1 MQNGNTRKKKYF
13 YPDTSGVKF
22 TNVKSCWEYYYTVI
36 KQNISKQ
43 VNDTVLEVTSSA
55 EKGMKL
61 AQKPEIYTKAENT
74 SKKRK
79 HGESENSPR
88 KTESLE
94 TPGFK
99 AMKYGEDEDE
109 PSLEERAKRRLD
121 LLKSNIKASV
131 GKRLPKDSTSESESE
146 DLPGLLTIRKPVS
159 GKNSA
164 EPVPIVSSDESSS
177 HPEPEQ
183 AQPDSAWVTKDS
195 SSESEDIPPPAIKT
209 GKQKDDSSSGFG
221 SDHLEDKNDDNETTK
236 SMKPSD
242 TLQVENDIND
252 SDSESSSDND
262 QETPKSAQSS
272 PIKPEVNEPIESG
285 SDGSSEDSGS
295 EESSSEE
302 DEPKPEV
309 DKAKFNYSQTPKL
322 AKIMLLEKMNNTL
335 STPNT
340 SGSKKIGKELSS
352 KSSKKIGK
360 ELSSKSSKKIGKEL
374 SPKSTNK
381 IGKELSPKS
390 TKKSVVK
397 LSPKKIIEQKKIS
410 LETKSR

>member
-1 MQNGNTRKKKYF
+1 VQNGTTRKKKYF

-22 TNVKSCWEYYYTVI
+22 TSVKSCWEYYDAVI

-43 VNDTVLEVTSSA
+43 VNDAVLEVTSSA
-55 EKGMKL
+55 GKGMKP

-109 PSLEERAKRRLD
+109 PSVEERAKRRLD
-121 LLKSNIKASV
+121 LLKSNIKAPV

-164 EPVPIVSSDESSS
+164 EHVPKVSSDKSSS
-177 HPEPEQ
+177 HSEPEQ
-183 AQPDSAWVTKDS
+183 AQPVFAWVTKDS

-236 SMKPSD
+236 SMKLSD

-262 QETPKSAQSS
+262 QETLKSGQMS
-272 PIKPEVNEPIESG
+272 PIQPEVNEPIESG
-285 SDGSSEDSGS
+285 SDGSIEGSSESSGS

-309 DKAKFNYSQTPKL
+309 DKAKFNYSQIPKL
-322 AKIMLLEKMNNTL
+322 AKKILLEKMNNTL
-335 STPNT
+335 STLNT
-340 SGSKKIGKELSS
+340 SGSKKIGKELS
-352 KSSKKIGK
+352 
-360 ELSSKSSKKIGKEL
+360 
-374 SPKSTNK
+374 PKSTKK

-390 TKKSVVK
+390 TKKIGK
-397 LSPKKIIEQKKIS
+397 ELSPKSIKKSVVQLSPKNIIKQKKIC

>member
-1 MQNGNTRKKKYF
+1 MQNGTTRKKKYF

-36 KQNISKQ
+36 KPNISKQ

-55 EKGMKL
+55 EKGMKP

-121 LLKSNIKASV
+121 LLKSNIKAPV

-221 SDHLEDKNDDNETTK
+221 SDHLEDKNYDSETTK

-242 TLQVENDIND
+242 TLQVEYDIND

-262 QETPKSAQSS
+262 QETPKSGQTS

-285 SDGSSEDSGS
+285 SDGSSEGSSEDSG
-295 EESSSEE
+295 SEE

-360 ELSSKSSKKIGKEL
+360 ELS
-374 SPKSTNK
+374 PKSTNK

>member
-1 MQNGNTRKKKYF
+1 M
-13 YPDTSGVKF
+13 
-22 TNVKSCWEYYYTVI
+22 I

-236 SMKPSD
+236 SMKPSY
-242 TLQVENDIND
+242 TLQVENDIN

-262 QETPKSAQSS
+262 QETPKSGQSS

-360 ELSSKSSKKIGKEL
+360 ELS
-374 SPKSTNK
+374 PKSTNK